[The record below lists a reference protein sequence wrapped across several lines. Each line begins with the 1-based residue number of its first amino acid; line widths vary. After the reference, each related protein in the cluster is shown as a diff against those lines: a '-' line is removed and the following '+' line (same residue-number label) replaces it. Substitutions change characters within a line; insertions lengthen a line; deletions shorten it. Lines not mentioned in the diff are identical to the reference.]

1 MTEQTYIQIDL
12 AKEQLEV
19 ALSLFLDNAC
29 YGAVITLAG
38 AAEEIF
44 GKTLKRYGKEAVLDW
59 KFKNIIFYGVHLKQ
73 KEFVDEENK
82 IRNTLKHLVEDN
94 EFITADLEDSACW
107 MLVRAIENA
116 SRLDIS
122 IARSH
127 EFNDW
132 FYSNIIGI

>member
-29 YGAVITLAG
+29 YAAVITLAG

-59 KFKNIIFYGVHLKQ
+59 KFKILFFMEYI
-73 KEFVDEENK
+73 
-82 IRNTLKHLVEDN
+82 
-94 EFITADLEDSACW
+94 
-107 MLVRAIENA
+107 
-116 SRLDIS
+116 
-122 IARSH
+122 
-127 EFNDW
+127 
-132 FYSNIIGI
+132 